1 VPLLSTPR
9 LLLRP
14 LEPGDA
20 DALFRIF
27 NLPEVGRYLWDG
39 QPVSRETTE
48 KEIAIS
54 QRRFQASGFG
64 HFGVTTR
71 EDPLRLIGVVGL
83 RPFDDDRRMEVFYL
97 LDPLFQGRGLATE
110 AAQAVVRFGFEI
122 LELPEI
128 HAGADVPNAPSFR
141 VMERLGMSPAFD
153 TGPEARRIRY
163 YSRKR

>member
-1 VPLLSTPR
+1 
-9 LLLRP
+9 
-14 LEPGDA
+14 
-20 DALFRIF
+20 
-27 NLPEVGRYLWDG
+27 
-39 QPVSRETTE
+39 
-48 KEIAIS
+48 
-54 QRRFQASGFG
+54 
-64 HFGVTTR
+64 
-71 EDPLRLIGVVGL
+71 
-83 RPFDDDRRMEVFYL
+83 MEVFYL